1 MSVTIVAELEGFRG
15 EACLVQD
22 EETQRFFVVSSVD
35 TSTMFAGMSAM
46 FGSGDIFSSIG
57 GPETLVFPADKDGNV
72 TDWGE
77 VTGGRGVSREAAI
90 RDLDAWLRDGAKDPW
105 SWADESDEEVED

>member
-1 MSVTIVAELEGFRG
+1 MSVTILRELEGFRG

-35 TSTMFAGMSAM
+35 PSATMPMLAA
-46 FGSGDIFSSIG
+46 FGGGIG
-57 GPETLVFPADKDGNV
+57 GPETLVFPADKDGEV

-77 VTGGRGVSREAAI
+77 VAGGRGTSRIQAI
-90 RDLDAWLRDGAKDPW
+90 AELTTWLRAGCPDRYAWDN
-105 SWADESDEEVED
+105 DSDTEDDD